1 MKRICIIAQ
10 SHYATD
16 PRVRREVR
24 ALVGAGYD
32 VDVICLCGSDEPRE
46 QVTDG
51 ATIYG
56 IPLDRKRG
64 GKARYVF
71 EYGAFTVIAGWR
83 ALRRML
89 QRPYN
94 VVQVCNLPDVL
105 ILAALVPKILGAK
118 VLFDA
123 HDGTPEALMIHKG
136 LRSGSLWV
144 RFATWMERL
153 AFAMAD
159 EVVTVHEVMKQHF
172 VQRGANA
179 DKISIVMNLPDR
191 ELFCRRPLHYKERR
205 DTHFTLMYAGSIT
218 RPYGLQTAIRALPLL
233 ADIPELKL
241 RFIGPG
247 NYKAELAKL
256 AEDLGVIGQ
265 VSFEPPV
272 PHDQIA
278 DLYQEADVGISPHT
292 GGAFGEICFSN
303 KVTEYLACGLP
314 AVVSRTPVYEHYYDD
329 WQLAFCD
336 PDDPE
341 SFAEKV
347 RAIYRDP
354 EYARRLRMSGI
365 QRAGELNWEK
375 ERGRYLEIVDRL
387 AA

>member
-1 MKRICIIAQ
+1 MKRVCIIVQ

-16 PRVRREVR
+16 PRVRREAR
-24 ALVGAGYD
+24 ALIRAGYD
-32 VDVICLCGSDEPRE
+32 VDVICLRDSDEPRE

-123 HDGTPEALMIHKG
+123 HDGTPEALMIQKG

-144 RFATWMERL
+144 RLATWIERL
-153 AFAMAD
+153 AFAIAD

-172 VQRGANA
+172 VQRGADA
-179 DKISIVMNLPDR
+179 DRISIVMNLPDH
-191 ELFCRRPLHYKERR
+191 ELFCRHSVGRR
-205 DTHFTLMYAGSIT
+205 KRHDSRFTLIYAGSIT

-241 RFIGPG
+241 RIIGAG
-247 NYKAELAKL
+247 NYDVELVRL
-256 AEDLGVIGQ
+256 AEGLGVIGQ
-265 VSFEPPV
+265 VSFEGAV

-278 DLYQEADVGISPHT
+278 DLYQESDVGISPHT
-292 GGAFGEICFSN
+292 GGAFGAICFSN
-303 KVTEYLACGLP
+303 KVAEYLACGLP
-314 AVVSRTPVYEHYYDD
+314 AVVSRTPVYEYYYNDSP
-329 WQLAFCD
+329 LAFCN

-341 SFAEKV
+341 SFAEQV
-347 RAIYRDP
+347 QAIYRDA
-354 EYARRLRMSGI
+354 EYARLLSE
-365 QRAGELNWEK
+365 AGTRRTSELNWEK
-375 ERGRYLEIVDRL
+375 ERARYLEIVDRL